1 MFKNHPKGLPVLF
14 FTEMWERFGFYLILG
29 IFVLYMEAGPD
40 ALNAAKSG
48 LGLPEKESKDIYG
61 SYIALV
67 YLTPFIGGLLAD
79 RMFGYRRSIIF
90 GGLLMGLGYCGLAIP
105 GYGIHF
111 FLSLLLIIV
120 GNGFFKPNISTLV
133 GNLYNTDEYR
143 PYKDAGFNI
152 FYMGINI
159 GAFFCNFVAAYLRIN
174 YGWGYAFLAAGIGM
188 FIGVAWFIAG
198 QKHTAHADVLKP
210 TVPGDQS
217 VGAILAQV
225 FIPAFIFAVIGWV
238 LPDMLLGP
246 AVVAGAEHKVFTL
259 FGTKSNDAFLFACI
273 PVVWFYASLWRRSV
287 GEDKERIGAL
297 LPLCAAVIAFWAIF
311 HQNGAALTTWAESY
325 TSREMPASVASAA
338 RSVDFVQEVNTGL
351 REVKV
356 RNDHG
361 DTTVGPDGKPVT
373 RMGPDPYFDNL
384 PKEQHPPPPP
394 PECMEPGLSDA
405 QKTACRPYS
414 LTLVSTE
421 LFQSVN
427 AFFVVILTPV
437 VVGVFAWLRRRR
449 KEPST
454 PGKIA
459 LGMFITALSTLVMI
473 AATYATHNGELKGSM
488 MWLVAT
494 YCVITFGE
502 LCLSPMGLSMVSKLS
517 PPRLTAL
524 MMGAWFLST
533 SIGNKL
539 SGILSGLFTLFEHKS
554 GIYIIN
560 AVLALA
566 SCGLILIMLP
576 RLKRVMT
583 KYLGE

>member
-14 FTEMWERFGFYLILG
+14 FTEMWERFGFYLMLG
-29 IFVLYMEAGPD
+29 IFVLYMEAGADPV
-40 ALNAAKSG
+40 LAARSG
-48 LGLPEKESKDIYG
+48 LSLPPTQSKDIYG
-61 SYIALV
+61 TYIALV
-67 YLTPFIGGLLAD
+67 YLTPFVGGLLAD
-79 RMFGYRRSIIF
+79 RMLGYRRSIIF
-90 GGLLMGLGYCGLAIP
+90 GGLLMGAGYCGLAIP
-105 GYGIHF
+105 GYGLHF
-111 FLSLLLIIV
+111 FVSLLMIII

-133 GNLYNTDEYR
+133 GNLYNEEQYK

-188 FIGVAWFIAG
+188 FIGVAWFMAG

-210 TVPGDQS
+210 TQAGDQPVGQILASVFVPAFAFAALGWFVPG
-217 VGAILAQV
+217 
-225 FIPAFIFAVIGWV
+225 
-238 LPDMLLGP
+238 LLFTDSTGHP
-246 AVVAGAEHKVFTL
+246 GTL
-259 FGTKSNDAFLFACI
+259 FGTHSNDAFLFACI
-273 PVVWFYASLWRRSV
+273 PVVWFYASMWRRSV

-297 LPLCAAVIAFWAIF
+297 LSVCAAVIAFWAIF
-311 HQNGAALTTWAESY
+311 HQNGAALTTWAERY
-325 TSREMPASVASAA
+325 TARELPDAVASAA
-338 RSVDFVQEVNTGL
+338 KSVDFVQEVNTGE
-351 REVKV
+351 REITIKD
-356 RNDHG
+356 DHG
-361 DTTVGPDGKPVT
+361 DVVKDAAGKPKT
-373 RMGPDPYFDNL
+373 TMGPDPYFDNI
-384 PKEQHPPPPP
+384 PKAEHPPEPPAKCMVP
-394 PECMEPGLSDA
+394 RVPDELKEECSKFNL
-405 QKTACRPYS
+405 K
-414 LTLVSTE
+414 LVSTE

-427 AFFVVILTPV
+427 AFFVVVLTPL

-473 AATYATHNGELKGSM
+473 AATYATHNGSIKGSA
-488 MWLVAT
+488 MWLVGT
-494 YCVITFGE
+494 YFVITIGE

-554 GIYIIN
+554 GVYIIN
-560 AVLALA
+560 CVLALA
-566 SCGLILIMLP
+566 SCGLILVLLP
-576 RLKRVMT
+576 RLKRVMD
-583 KYLGE
+583 KYL

>member
-29 IFVLYMEAGPD
+29 IFVLYMEAGNDPV
-40 ALNAAKSG
+40 LAARSG
-48 LGLPEKESKDIYG
+48 LGLPPTQSKDIYG

-79 RMFGYRRSIIF
+79 RVLGYRRSIIM
-90 GGLLMGLGYCGLAIP
+90 GGILMGLGYCGLAIP
-105 GYGIHF
+105 GYGVHF

-133 GNLYNTDEYR
+133 GNLYNEDQYR

-198 QKHTAHADVLKP
+198 QKHTAHADILKP
-210 TVPGDQS
+210 TVPGDQP
-217 VGAILAQV
+217 VGQILAQV
-225 FIPAFIFAVIGWV
+225 FVPAFTFAALGWF
-238 LPDMLLGP
+238 LPDLLFG
-246 AVVAGAEHKVFTL
+246 AAEVAGKPHAVFTL

-273 PVVWFYASLWRRSV
+273 PVVWFYASLWRRAV

-311 HQNGAALTTWAESY
+311 HQNGAALTTWAENY
-325 TSREMPASVASAA
+325 TSRELPASVASAA
-338 RSVDFVQEVNTGL
+338 QSVDMVQEVNTGV
-351 REVKV
+351 REIKVKD
-356 RNDHG
+356 DHG
-361 DTTVGPDGKPVT
+361 DAVIGADGKPKT
-373 RMGPDPYFDNL
+373 RLGPDPYFDNL
-384 PKEQHPPPPP
+384 PKEEHPPAPP
-394 PECMEPGLSDA
+394 PECMQPKLDDA
-405 QKTACRPYS
+405 KKAECSQYNKQ
-414 LTLVSTE
+414 LVSTE

-427 AFFVVILTPV
+427 AGFVVLLTPL

-473 AATYATHNGELKGSM
+473 AATFATHNGTIKGSA

-494 YCVITFGE
+494 YFVITIGE

-560 AVLALA
+560 CVLALA
-566 SCGLILIMLP
+566 SCGLIVIMLP
-576 RLKRVMT
+576 RLKRVMD
-583 KYLGE
+583 KYLS

>member
-14 FTEMWERFGFYLILG
+14 FTEMWERFGFYLMLG
-29 IFVLYMEAGPD
+29 IFVLYMEAGADPV
-40 ALNAAKSG
+40 LAAKSG
-48 LGLPEKESKDIYG
+48 LDLPEKVSKDLYG
-61 SYIALV
+61 TYIALV

-90 GGLLMGLGYCGLAIP
+90 GGILMGVGYCGLAIP
-105 GYGIHF
+105 GYGLHF
-111 FLSLLLIIV
+111 FISLLLIIV

-133 GNLYNTDEYR
+133 GNLYNEERYK
-143 PYKDAGFNI
+143 PYKDAGFSI

-198 QKHTAHADVLKP
+198 QKHTAHADILKP
-210 TVPGDQS
+210 TQPGDQP
-217 VGAILAQV
+217 VGHILGQV
-225 FIPAFIFAVIGWV
+225 FGPAFGFAALGWF
-238 LPDMLLGP
+238 LPDLLFGAP
-246 AVVAGAEHKVFTL
+246 AVAGQVHEPFTL
-259 FGTKSNDAFLFACI
+259 FGRQSNDAFLFACI

-297 LPLCAAVIAFWAIF
+297 LSVCAAVIAFWAIF
-311 HQNGAALTTWAESY
+311 HQNGAALTTWAEKY
-325 TSREMPASVASAA
+325 TARELPDSVASAA
-338 RSVDFVQEVNTGL
+338 KSVDFVQEVHTGKRL
-351 REVKV
+351 VQV
-356 RNDHG
+356 RDDHG
-361 DTTVGPDGKPVT
+361 DTVQGADGKPTTV
-373 RMGPDPYFDNL
+373 MGPDPYFDNI
-384 PKEQHPPPPP
+384 PEAEHPPEPPA
-394 PECMEPGLSDA
+394 ECLVPKLPDDKKEECSQYNL
-405 QKTACRPYS
+405 K
-414 LTLVSTE
+414 LVSTE
-421 LFQSVN
+421 LFQSIN
-427 AFFVVILTPV
+427 AFFVVALTPL

-473 AATYATHNGELKGSM
+473 AATFATHNGDLKGSA
-488 MWLVAT
+488 MWLVGT
-494 YCVITFGE
+494 YFVITIGE

-554 GIYIIN
+554 GVYIIN
-560 AVLALA
+560 CVLALA
-566 SCGLILIMLP
+566 SCGLIMILLP
-576 RLKRVMT
+576 RLKRVMD
-583 KYLGE
+583 KYL